1 MMGGTDDYPT
11 DENDAEAATAS
22 ALRYLRAPVRGMPL
36 PWEIGMMG
44 AVFGRGQ
51 PWTGPLRD
59 ALLPRRV
66 PMAAIGGAPRIQD
79 EGVSE
84 SVGTRPLAIEDI
96 SDDPDDIAQKIA
108 TKKRRMMDVTIQDF
122 DDRKLD
128 EALRTWRGLV
138 GEMGESSGLFNQIM
152 SCENGK
158 VADRSF
164 NFAFFG
170 KPASTLAER
179 ACSLRLYVRWAHA
192 SGFKAFP
199 LSEDVVFKYLDDLL
213 MEGAPPT
220 RAQSFTE
227 ALNFAKGYVGLQ
239 GVHDALS
246 SRRVHGAVLASYA
259 RKDVRKQRSPLT
271 KAEVVS
277 LELFMTDDTSPDK
290 ERDGILAGFVLFCL
304 YTRTRVGDA
313 CRIGVELTV
322 DLRPDGSGYINSGML
337 EHKTSSRVR
346 AKISLPVGG
355 AAVGVGGSSWAS
367 HWLALRARAGLNAA
381 TDGCLMPAPGYDG
394 SWSRKR
400 ITTHDTTVWLREIL
414 RVISGMEPARASSI
428 GSHSLKAT
436 LLSWAAKFGIAPA
449 ARRKLGGH
457 VKPKDVTLTTYS
469 RDELAGPLRDLDQVL
484 AAVRSG
490 EFDPDSTR
498 SGRFTR
504 DAAVAATSSSSSDS
518 SSSSPVRVDTDD
530 ASSGED
536 SLIAAVSEDLSGI
549 VTPVKLPDLPSAGL
563 SRNLANGVLHGVRNA
578 DTLLCGRTLPKR
590 NLMLTAWPKRSFPLC
605 RDCFR

>member
-84 SVGTRPLAIEDI
+84 SVGTRPLAL
-96 SDDPDDIAQKIA
+96 DDGDDDDIAQKIA
-108 TKKRRMMDVTIQDF
+108 TKKRRMMDITIQDF

-170 KPASTLAER
+170 KPASTLAKR

-277 LELFMTDDTSPDK
+277 LELFMMKSSRLFRFPKMSFSSTS
-290 ERDGILAGFVLFCL
+290 
-304 YTRTRVGDA
+304 T
-313 CRIGVELTV
+313 
-322 DLRPDGSGYINSGML
+322 
-337 EHKTSSRVR
+337 TSSWREPL
-346 AKISLPVGG
+346 LPV
-355 AAVGVGGSSWAS
+355 
-367 HWLALRARAGLNAA
+367 
-381 TDGCLMPAPGYDG
+381 P
-394 SWSRKR
+394 
-400 ITTHDTTVWLREIL
+400 
-414 RVISGMEPARASSI
+414 RV
-428 GSHSLKAT
+428 
-436 LLSWAAKFGIAPA
+436 
-449 ARRKLGGH
+449 
-457 VKPKDVTLTTYS
+457 
-469 RDELAGPLRDLDQVL
+469 
-484 AAVRSG
+484 
-490 EFDPDSTR
+490 
-498 SGRFTR
+498 
-504 DAAVAATSSSSSDS
+504 
-518 SSSSPVRVDTDD
+518 
-530 ASSGED
+530 
-536 SLIAAVSEDLSGI
+536 
-549 VTPVKLPDLPSAGL
+549 
-563 SRNLANGVLHGVRNA
+563 
-578 DTLLCGRTLPKR
+578 LPK
-590 NLMLTAWPKRSFPLC
+590 L
-605 RDCFR
+605 